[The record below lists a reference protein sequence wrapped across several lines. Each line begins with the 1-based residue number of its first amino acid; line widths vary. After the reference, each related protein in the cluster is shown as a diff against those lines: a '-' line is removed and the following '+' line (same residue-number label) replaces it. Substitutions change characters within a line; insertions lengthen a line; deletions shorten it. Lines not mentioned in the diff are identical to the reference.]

1 MCWLCLSWMFG
12 PYWVSSP
19 HKPRSSSLF
28 ESTVKTAQLAASK
41 KQELG
46 GTCSPQGQEARQS
59 NKEETVPQSPSTVYP
74 GDLNRSSS
82 PTVTSVAP
90 SLHHTGASGKQ
101 SMPTVEERAS
111 EGEERGQAWLS
122 VSHSGQCLP
131 SSYVQLSHC
140 VAYFAFQTSLS
151 KVSLATTPQV
161 GKKKKRQR
169 RALIRTL
176 FRLQGF
182 QEYKSK
188 HKGG

>member
-19 HKPRSSSLF
+19 HKPCSSSLL
-28 ESTVKTAQLAASK
+28 SWSQQWRQLNEQPLK

-46 GTCSPQGQEARQS
+46 GTCSPQGQEAKQS
-59 NKEETVPQSPSTVYP
+59 NEEETVPQSPSTVYLS
-74 GDLNRSSS
+74 DLNRSSS

-101 SMPTVEERAS
+101 SMPTVEERGS
-111 EGEERGQAWLS
+111 EGEEHGQAWLS
-122 VSHSGQCLP
+122 VSHSGQCP
-131 SSYVQLSHC
+131 SSSYVQLSHC

-161 GKKKKRQR
+161 GKKKR
-169 RALIRTL
+169 
-176 FRLQGF
+176 G
-182 QEYKSK
+182 
-188 HKGG
+188 KGEL